1 MVDIITSVSLPVDEE
16 LQIKRNRLMPE
27 MCSGTEKR
35 ISIVTGIHGDELEG

>member
-27 MCSGTEKR
+27 MCSGTEK
-35 ISIVTGIHGDELEG
+35 